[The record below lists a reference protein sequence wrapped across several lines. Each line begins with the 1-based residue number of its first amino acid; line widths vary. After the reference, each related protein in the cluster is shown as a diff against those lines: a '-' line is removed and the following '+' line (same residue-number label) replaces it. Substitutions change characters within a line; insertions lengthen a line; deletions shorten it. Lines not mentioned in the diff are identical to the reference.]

1 MSCFEVWYHLCF
13 LVKFPTCVI
22 GLPTVMFSTC
32 VSWFSSTTCLSA
44 SFPEESPTVWL
55 NFWICPPSLTMILY
69 LYLIFAFLVYRFWT
83 KWKTLIYSNTHPVPV
98 CPSLRVLCLIE
109 NTSKQLW
116 RKNLWGDHKSQSK
129 WQFPSEVCEASVLS
143 CKKSVLVPWKSYSYL
158 NDALNACLSC
168 AVHSYKNNK
177 SGWFLHSSLDH
188 DIREWQSRNLLL
200 LAQNK
205 HPRTVWL
212 NQGFTPWWKYVK
224 RDNKHLS
231 VFCHKSTL
239 CPNENLDAFECSIPA
254 ITKLLNRLQLW
265 TTAAPD
271 VKVLAGHRGQFSL
284 FFMVRGLRRRE
295 SLLGECQC
303 CLLWF
308 HT

>member
-1 MSCFEVWYHLCF
+1 
-13 LVKFPTCVI
+13 
-22 GLPTVMFSTC
+22 
-32 VSWFSSTTCLSA
+32 
-44 SFPEESPTVWL
+44 
-55 NFWICPPSLTMILY
+55 MILY

-83 KWKTLIYSNTHPVPV
+83 KWKTMIYSNTHPVPV
-98 CPSLRVLCLIE
+98 CPSLRVLRLIE

-129 WQFPSEVCEASVLS
+129 WQFPSKVCEASVLS

-177 SGWFLHSSLDH
+177 SGWFQHSSLDH

-212 NQGFTPWWKYVK
+212 NQGLTPWWKHVK

-231 VFCHKSTL
+231 VFLSQVYIVSQWKPCIWVQYSSDNKTVEQTSAVNYSSPW
-239 CPNENLDAFECSIPA
+239 C
-254 ITKLLNRLQLW
+254 
-265 TTAAPD
+265 
-271 VKVLAGHRGQFSL
+271 
-284 FFMVRGLRRRE
+284 
-295 SLLGECQC
+295 
-303 CLLWF
+303 
-308 HT
+308 